1 MRGNSTNSSAITGAP
16 SSAVRAAR
24 PEAWRRL
31 GWPTGM
37 WASTS
42 AVSRPQI
49 EISIATAT
57 ASDCE

>member
-1 MRGNSTNSSAITGAP
+1 MC
-16 SSAVRAAR
+16 
-24 PEAWRRL
+24 
-31 GWPTGM
+31 
-37 WASTS
+37 ASTS